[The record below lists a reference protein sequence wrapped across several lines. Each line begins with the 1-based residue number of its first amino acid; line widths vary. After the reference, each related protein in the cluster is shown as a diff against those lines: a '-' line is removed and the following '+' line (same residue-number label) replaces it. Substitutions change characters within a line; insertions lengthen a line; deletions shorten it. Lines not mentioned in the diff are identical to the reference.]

1 MGKLIRLEL
10 FNFKSYKGHHT
21 LLFGDSYFTSI
32 IGPNGS
38 GKSNSMDAIS
48 FVLGIKS
55 SHLRSAHLRDLV
67 YRGRV
72 LKTSKIND
80 DGSAAAPGT
89 GETNGNGDAP
99 DEESQSQRPGRNDP
113 KSAWVMA
120 VYEDDAGDEQKW
132 KRSITNSGSSEYR
145 INDRV
150 VTALQY
156 NEALEAENILIK
168 ARNFLVFQ
176 GDVEA
181 IASQSPKDLTRLIEQ
196 ISGSLEH
203 KAEYERL
210 EEESAQAAETQTHNL
225 HRRRGINSEIKQ
237 YQEQKKEAEAFQAKA
252 DERDDAI
259 VTHILWKLYHFQRV
273 MEESTASIQE
283 HQENLKEYRRGVEKY
298 EKTLEDARQAQAKV
312 SKDVAKVEKTIKKK
326 EKEAESKENSLVPID
341 EKVEQLAIEIEKTR
355 HRLEA
360 VVKER
365 DNQAVQMERTKKDL
379 ATVEKAQKQFE
390 LQWQETLKKQGKQLS
405 EDDFKEYNALRS
417 QVVAKTASNQ
427 SKLENLLRQMKT
439 DEVTVNSLKSKVD
452 AFKASVE
459 KLEVEVDTTNDRRET
474 TKFAVTE
481 ISKDIDS
488 KKKELGRIQSERVR
502 INQLRTEKEEKLQ
515 TLLKTID
522 EANSGRRQNEKEQ
535 RTKDTIVALKRLYP
549 GVRGRVGDLCKPKQ
563 KKFEEAVSTALGRD
577 FDSVVVDT
585 EKIGTDCVQ
594 YLKDQ
599 RFSPMTFIPLDNIKV
614 STPDANLKGLSKARL
629 TIDTI
634 DFDSS
639 LERAMAYACGTS
651 IVCDDL
657 NVAKSIVYNKG
668 MKVKAVT
675 LEGYVIHKDGPMTG
689 GRLDDN
695 KNNKRKFGDD
705 DIERLRG
712 QAEKFREDI
721 EALPKFNRKGTAEE
735 TLQSDLVGLEQ
746 RLDYLK
752 SELAAFE
759 QNLASK
765 KNELAYEQRQLRE
778 MQPKY
783 EEKKSG
789 LESITET
796 VNEFKEA
803 VAKVQDQIFS
813 GFCKRLGYADIR
825 AYEAQ
830 QGTLEQEAAE
840 KRNDFELQKQR
851 LARQLEWEY
860 SQHNATDMRVK
871 RMQMHIESVEKQI
884 REFGAEKET
893 LENAIDIDRA
903 QITELEDEVHK
914 LKEKLAARSEKVN
927 QARNE
932 LQKRSKEIDMTMK
945 AITSLEAEVQRN
957 SAGRYAV
964 LRRCKLEQIAIPLTE
979 RSRKLDSLPVDDNV
993 LNADP
998 DAMDIDEDEEAPQ
1011 QLKEY
1016 GIEVSFEDLDEE
1028 LQKPDEEEVEDK
1040 LLQRISDLAAELEK
1054 LNPNMR
1060 AIDRLDG
1067 VEARL
1072 KATEKDFE
1080 DARKAAKTSRDAF
1093 QEVKE
1098 KRFDLFNKAFSHIS
1112 EQITHV
1118 YKDLTRSSTFPLG
1131 GQAYLDI
1138 EDSDAPYLSGIKYHA
1153 MPPLKR
1159 FRDMEHLSGGE
1170 KTMAALALL
1179 FAVHSYQ
1186 PSPFFVLD
1194 EVDAALDN
1202 ANVEKIKNY
1211 IREHAGP
1218 GMQFIV
1224 ISLKT
1229 GLFQGSESLVG
1240 VFRDQE
1246 ANSSKTLTLDV
1257 SVSSSPSGGH
1267 AC

>member
-80 DGSAAAPGT
+80 DGSAVAPT
-89 GETNGNGDAP
+89 TNGHANGDAGGS
-99 DEESQSQRPGRNDP
+99 DEETQSQRPGRNDP

-132 KRSITNSGSSEYR
+132 KRTITNQGASEYR

-150 VTALQY
+150 VSATQY
-156 NEALEAENILIK
+156 NEALEQENILIK

-196 ISGSLEH
+196 ISGSLEY

-210 EEESAQAAETQTHNL
+210 QEESEQAAENQTYNL

-237 YQEQKKEAEAFQAKA
+237 YQEQKKEAEAFQNKA
-252 DERDDAI
+252 EERDNAI
-259 VTHILWKLYHFQRV
+259 INHILWKLYHFQRV
-273 MEESTASIQE
+273 MEESSASIQE

-298 EKTLEDARQAQAKV
+298 EKSLEEARNSQAKV
-312 SKDVAKVEKTIKKK
+312 NKDVSKIERNIKRKDKEVED
-326 EKEAESKENSLVPID
+326 KENSLVPI
-341 EKVEQLAIEIEKTR
+341 EQKISDLTSDRAKKLKRAGELA
-355 HRLEA
+355 
-360 VVKER
+360 KER
-365 DNQAVQMERTKKDL
+365 DIEIAQTKEKEKL
-379 ATVEKAQKQFE
+379 LSTLEKAQKQFE
-390 LQWQETLKKQGKQLS
+390 AQAKERLKKQGKQLS
-405 EDDFKEYNALRS
+405 EADRKELYTLKS
-417 QVVAKTASNQ
+417 QVVVETTNNKIKMDTLSVQLKND
-427 SKLENLLRQMKT
+427 SSSFNNLR
-439 DEVTVNSLKSKVD
+439 SKVEG
-452 AFKASVE
+452 AESSIERLEGEINSINESKTSVE
-459 KLEVEVDTTNDRRET
+459 DLVREI
-474 TKFAVTE
+474 TK
-481 ISKDIDS
+481 KIDS
-488 KKKELGRIQSERVR
+488 KKNEFNHIQSERVR
-502 INQLRTEKEEKLQ
+502 TNQRRTELEEKLQ
-515 TLLKTID
+515 ALLKTLND
-522 EANSGRRQNEKEQ
+522 ADDGRRQTEKEL
-535 RTKDTIVALKRLYP
+535 RTKEMITSLKRIFP
-549 GVRGRVGDLCKPKQ
+549 GVRGRVGELCKPKQ
-563 KKFEEAVSTALGRD
+563 KKFDEAVIVALGRD
-577 FDSVVVDT
+577 FDSVIVDT
-585 EKIGTDCVQ
+585 EKTGTECVQ

-614 STPDANLKGLSKARL
+614 NAVNSNLKNLEKARL

-639 LERAMAYACGTS
+639 LERAMSYACGSS

-657 NVAKSIVYNKG
+657 ATAKRICYEK
-668 MKVKAVT
+668 KIQVKAVT
-675 LEGYVIHKDGPMTG
+675 IEGFVIHKAGLMTG
-689 GRLDDN
+689 GRGPEH
-695 KNNKRKFGDD
+695 KGGKRKFEGHH
-705 DIERLRG
+705 DIDGLKDRAQKMQDEIQSLPNVNRRG
-712 QAEKFREDI
+712 AI
-721 EALPKFNRKGTAEE
+721 EEQ
-735 TLQSDLVGLEQ
+735 LQM
-746 RLDYLK
+746 
-752 SELAAFE
+752 ELA
-759 QNLASK
+759 
-765 KNELAYEQRQLRE
+765 
-778 MQPKY
+778 
-783 EEKKSG
+783 G
-789 LESITET
+789 LESSL
-796 VNEFKEA
+796 A
-803 VAKVQDQIFS
+803 VAKAELAGRERALTNKKKELSHFRDELGTFKPRYQEKKLQVEKVQSQVAQFKDAIDKVEDKIYS
-813 GFCKRLGYADIR
+813 DFCKRLGYSDIR
-825 AYEAQ
+825 AYYAQ
-830 QGTLEQEAAE
+830 QGSLDQEEMERRSSFESEKRKLKSQLEWEHDRNEKASTRIEKMEQEAARHE
-840 KRNDFELQKQR
+840 REIQDLLAQK
-851 LARQLEWEY
+851 A
-860 SQHNATDMRVK
+860 S
-871 RMQMHIESVEKQI
+871 IENS
-884 REFGAEKET
+884 
-893 LENAIDIDRA
+893 IDIDRA
-903 QITELEDEVHK
+903 HMTELEDELHK
-914 LKEKLAARSEKVN
+914 LKEKLAAKNEKVTA
-927 QARNE
+927 ARNE
-932 LQKRSKEIDMTMK
+932 LQKQSKEIENRNK
-945 AITSLEAEVQRN
+945 AITVLEGEAQRN
-957 SAGRYAV
+957 SASRYTL
-964 LRRCKLEQIAIPLTE
+964 LRRCKLEQIAIPLTAQ
-979 RSRKLDSLPVDDNV
+979 SRKLDSLPVDENIV
-993 LNADP
+993 QVDP
-998 DAMDIDEDEEAPQ
+998 DAMDVDDGDDPEEVV
-1011 QLKEY
+1011 KDY
-1016 GIEVSFEDLDEE
+1016 GIEVDFGSLQEDLKVPGDEGVE
-1028 LQKPDEEEVEDK
+1028 KQLEEKIDS
-1040 LLQRISDLAAELEK
+1040 LNAELEK

-1072 KATEKDFE
+1072 KSTEKDFE
-1080 DARKAAKTSRDAF
+1080 DARRAAKKTKDDFNA
-1093 QEVKE
+1093 VKD
-1098 KRFDLFNKAFSHIS
+1098 KRFELFNKAFTHIS
-1112 EQITHV
+1112 EQISHV
-1118 YKDLTRSSTFPLG
+1118 YKDLTRSSTYPLG

-1246 ANSSKTLTLDV
+1246 ANSSKTLTLDLRKYV
-1257 SVSSSPSGGH
+1257 
-1267 AC
+1267 